1 MAAIGVFDSGIGGL
15 SVLREI
21 RALLPHEDLYYLA
34 DSRHAPY
41 GPKPEAYII
50 ERSLA
55 CCEFLRAQGVKA
67 IVVACNTATAA
78 AVKTLRARYPLPIIA
93 MEPGIKPAVAASQNG
108 VIGVLATSGTLS
120 SARFSALLQQYSGTA
135 RIITQPCPGLVEQ
148 IEEGELHAP
157 RLQSLLQR
165 YLAPLLE
172 AGVDTIILGCTHYP
186 LVRAQIQALAGREV
200 QLIDTG
206 AAVAQQVQRVLREHH
221 LLAPAGALGVER
233 FWSSGDPAHAQDV
246 LRQLWGG
253 EVEVAPMVASPGN
266 AG

>member
-1 MAAIGVFDSGIGGL
+1 MAAIGVFDSGVGGL

-41 GPKPEAYII
+41 GPKPESYII
-50 ERSLA
+50 ERSVA
-55 CCEFLRAQGVKA
+55 CCEFLRAQQVKA

-78 AVKTLRARYPLPIIA
+78 AVKTLRARYALPIIA

-120 SARFSALLQQYSGTA
+120 SARFSALLQQYSGAA

-148 IEEGELHAP
+148 IEQGELHAP
-157 RLQSLLQR
+157 RLQALLQR
-165 YLAPLLE
+165 YLAPLRE

-186 LVRAQIQALAGREV
+186 LVRAQIQALAGPEV

-206 AAVAQQVQRVLREHH
+206 PAVARQVQRVLREQH
-221 LLAPAGALGVER
+221 LLAPAGAPGAER
-233 FWSSGDPAHAQDV
+233 FWSSDEPGHAREV
-246 LRQLWGG
+246 LRQLWG
-253 EVEVAPMVASPGN
+253 EVEVAPMAER
-266 AG
+266 